1 MALIYVTGHRNPDAD
16 SIAAAIG
23 YAELKRRLDPSDEY
37 VPVRLGDPN
46 AQTEWLIERSE
57 APLPELLPH
66 VLLRVRDVMRE
77 EFPTA
82 RDDEPV
88 REVGLT
94 MAREGLDLVPI
105 VDSEGALVGVMT
117 ERALARRYIRESRE
131 ASRLDAPTSVA
142 AIVGVLEGELE
153 AGDEQREISG
163 RVWVLAMDVR
173 SPTKVEEGDVVV
185 SGDRPDVQ
193 RRALERGAAVLVTS
207 NGTPAGD
214 DVLELARE
222 HEAAVITST
231 LDSYV
236 TARMITLAAPCHAL
250 MDAEPLTVRRDDLI
264 SDISEN
270 VKDVHYRAAVAVSR
284 PAARSDWSRAR
295 TSWTPSRGACCWWTT
310 PRARRACPGWR
321 RPRSWRS
328 STTTTSARSRRAC
341 RWLPPSTPWAPRP
354 RSWSSASAKRAWSP
368 RRPPPRCCW
377 ARCCRTP

>member
-1 MALIYVTGHRNPDAD
+1 MRSAERRVHARGPMALIYVTGHRNPDAD

-46 AQTEWLIERSE
+46 AQTQWLIERSE

-105 VDSEGALVGVMT
+105 VDSDGALVGVMT

-153 AGDEQREISG
+153 AGDEQSEISG

-185 SGDRPDVQ
+185 VGRSPGRAAPGARARRGGAGHEQ
-193 RRALERGAAVLVTS
+193 RHARGRRRAR
-207 NGTPAGD
+207 AG
-214 DVLELARE
+214 
-222 HEAAVITST
+222 
-231 LDSYV
+231 
-236 TARMITLAAPCHAL
+236 
-250 MDAEPLTVRRDDLI
+250 
-264 SDISEN
+264 
-270 VKDVHYRAAVAVSR
+270 
-284 PAARSDWSRAR
+284 
-295 TSWTPSRGACCWWTT
+295 
-310 PRARRACPGWR
+310 PRARGGGDHLDARLVRDRAHDHPGR
-321 RPRSWRS
+321 ALPR
-328 STTTTSARSRRAC
+328 ADGRRA
-341 RWLPPSTPWAPRP
+341 AH
-354 RSWSSASAKRAWSP
+354 
-368 RRPPPRCCW
+368 RPP
-377 ARCCRTP
+377 